1 MDLPALWFCLVS
13 LMLALYVVFD
23 GFDLGAGILHLF
35 AKPDDQARIRESLGP
50 YWHGNVVWLL
60 AAALIAT
67 HNLEL
72 AKYMDRVM
80 ALDHGHLVQ
89 RS

>member
-1 MDLPALWFCLVS
+1 VRNEG
-13 LMLALYVVFD
+13 V
-23 GFDLGAGILHLF
+23 
-35 AKPDDQARIRESLGP
+35 
-50 YWHGNVVWLL
+50 
-60 AAALIAT
+60 AALIAT

-80 ALDHGHLVQ
+80 SLDHAKLVQ

>member
-1 MDLPALWFCLVS
+1 VFGALSDLVRKE
-13 LMLALYVVFD
+13 
-23 GFDLGAGILHLF
+23 G
-35 AKPDDQARIRESLGP
+35 
-50 YWHGNVVWLL
+50 

-80 ALDHGHLVQ
+80 SVDHGHLVQ
-89 RS
+89 RK

>member
-1 MDLPALWFCLVS
+1 VRKE
-13 LMLALYVVFD
+13 
-23 GFDLGAGILHLF
+23 G
-35 AKPDDQARIRESLGP
+35 
-50 YWHGNVVWLL
+50 

-80 ALDHGHLVQ
+80 ALDHGKLVR

>member
-1 MDLPALWFCLVS
+1 TGNLDPDTSTTVFRALSDLVRNE
-13 LMLALYVVFD
+13 
-23 GFDLGAGILHLF
+23 G
-35 AKPDDQARIRESLGP
+35 
-50 YWHGNVVWLL
+50 

-80 ALDHGHLVQ
+80 ALDHAKLVQ